1 MTKLTTKA
9 FEFAKAKHAGQ
20 VRRYTGEPYINHCF
34 AVAALV
40 AIVPWR
46 TEEMLAAAI
55 LHDTIEDTDT
65 TYEELVKEFGRTIA
79 NLVLDL
85 TDQIPLSA
93 GNRTHRKELEAE
105 RLARTSMAAQTI
117 KVADLIDNTLTIAEH
132 DPGFAKVYLKEKAHL
147 LSVLTL
153 ADEDLVEIARKQ
165 MGES

>member
-9 FEFAKAKHAGQ
+9 FEFAKEKHAGQ

-40 AIVPWR
+40 AIVPWH

-65 TYEELVKEFGRTIA
+65 THQELIETFGHTIA
-79 NLVLDL
+79 DLVLDL

-93 GNRTHRKELEAE
+93 GNRAVRKKLEAE
-105 RLARTSMAAQTI
+105 RIALTDKEAQTI
-117 KVADLIDNTLTIAEH
+117 KVADLIDNTASISAH
-132 DPGFAKVYLKEKAHL
+132 DPGFAKVYLKEKAYL

-153 ADEDLVEIARKQ
+153 ADKDLVGIALKQ
-165 MGES
+165 MEGT